1 MGDDDRNQASVSES
15 DERDLSERAPVDDD
29 TAERARDICAR
40 LIADT
45 AVPREEAT
53 DLESD
58 SLLHREVEDRL
69 AAVGLKLIT
78 NYFAGVFAVRLTRE
92 VAADPGIPWAMNRRF
107 TRGALA
113 LLVALWARLVLP
125 RRAMMERREELDEGP
140 DLFPAEAPLVRPD
153 LLVHRDALLMEFGDR
168 LGRTNVLR
176 YLGSLRNAGFVEVSH
191 AGEIREG
198 PLLDVLVDG
207 DELGMKLRDSIL
219 YTLLGEEG
227 EEDGQEDL
235 PLEEG
240 GG

>member
-1 MGDDDRNQASVSES
+1 MDVLDNPASAPETEERDA
-15 DERDLSERAPVDDD
+15 DERLPIDDE
-29 TAERARDICAR
+29 TAGRARDICAR
-40 LIADT
+40 LISDT
-45 AVPREEAT
+45 AVPREET
-53 DLESD
+53 NELESD
-58 SLLHREVEDRL
+58 LLLRREVELRL
-69 AAVGLKLIT
+69 DAVGLQLVT

-92 VAADPGIPWAMNRRF
+92 VASDPGISWAMNRRF

-125 RRAMMERREELDEGP
+125 RRAMMERREEMNEGP

-153 LLVHRDALLMEFGDR
+153 LVVHRDALLMEFGER

-219 YTLLGEEG
+219 FSLLGEEDA
-227 EEDGQEDL
+227 EDGQEDL

>member
-1 MGDDDRNQASVSES
+1 MDVVDNPASAPEAEERDA
-15 DERDLSERAPVDDD
+15 DERPPIDDE

-40 LIADT
+40 LISDT
-45 AVPREEAT
+45 SVPREET
-53 DLESD
+53 NELESD
-58 SLLHREVEDRL
+58 LVLRREVEQRL
-69 AAVGLKLIT
+69 DAVGLQLVT

-92 VAADPGIPWAMNRRF
+92 VAADPGISWAMNRRF

-125 RRAMMERREELDEGP
+125 RRAMMERREEMDEGP

-153 LLVHRDALLMEFGDR
+153 LVVHRDALLMEFGER

-219 YTLLGEEG
+219 FSLLGEEDA
-227 EEDGQEDL
+227 EDGQEDL

>member
-1 MGDDDRNQASVSES
+1 MAVVDNPASLPED
-15 DERDLSERAPVDDD
+15 DEREDSERPAVDDD

-40 LIADT
+40 LISDT
-45 AVPREEAT
+45 AVPRDEVPELEG
-53 DLESD
+53 DLV
-58 SLLHREVEDRL
+58 LRREVEQRL
-69 AAVGLKLIT
+69 AAVGLKLVT

-92 VAADPGIPWAMNRRF
+92 VASDPGLSWAMNRRF

-125 RRAMMERREELDEGP
+125 RRAMMERREELDQGP

-153 LLVHRDALLMEFGDR
+153 LVVHRDALLMEFGER

-207 DELGMKLRDSIL
+207 DELGMKLRDSII
-219 YTLLGEEG
+219 YTLLDEEG
-227 EEDGQEDL
+227 LEDGQEDL